1 MGVRRGRRRIEDYV
15 PRLYGYAF
23 SLSGDVH
30 DSHDLVQETAVKAL
44 KSARVPEDEP
54 AYRAWLFTILRNSWL
69 DLVRRRS
76 RRLEVRGDDA
86 DYAGIGTPVW
96 AHDDSLIS
104 TLTVKLCLT
113 KLSPAHREVLGLVDV
128 SGFSYGEAAEI
139 LEVPVGTVTSR
150 VARARNAM
158 LEHLANGNIHRFPE
172 ERRREGLR

>member
-1 MGVRRGRRRIEDYV
+1 MSARAGRRRIEDYV
-15 PRLYGYAF
+15 PRLYGYAL

-30 DSHDLVQETAVKAL
+30 DSHDLVQETVVKAL

-54 AYRAWLFTILRNSWL
+54 AYRAWLFTILRNSWF
-69 DLVRRRS
+69 DVIRRRS
-76 RRLEVRGDDA
+76 RRAEVGGGDA
-86 DYAGIGTPVW
+86 DYACIDAQVW

-104 TLTVKLCLT
+104 TLTVKHCLT

-158 LEHLANGNIHRFPE
+158 LEHLASGNIHRFPAE
-172 ERRREGLR
+172 SRRQEL